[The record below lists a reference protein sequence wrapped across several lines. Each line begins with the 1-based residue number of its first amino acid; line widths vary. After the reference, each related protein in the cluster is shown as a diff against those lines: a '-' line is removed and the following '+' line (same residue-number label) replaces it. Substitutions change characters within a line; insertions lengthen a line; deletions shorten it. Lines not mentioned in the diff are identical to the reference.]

1 MQFIY
6 GERGRKSNIFKV
18 PGEHPT
24 HPGDRGKCA
33 QKPQKIKYN
42 LLGSLVQY
50 SPCIFQIK
58 TNLSDASTAWNAVNI
73 TKMWRD
79 AVNEQAYSEQRMS
92 R

>member
-18 PGEHPT
+18 PRGHVT
-24 HPGDRGKCA
+24 YPGDRGKWA
-33 QKPQKIKYN
+33 QKAQKKVSD
-42 LLGSLVQY
+42 LLGSLVY
-50 SPCIFQIK
+50 SPCLFQMK

-79 AVNEQAYSEQRMS
+79 AVNDRPYSEQRMS